1 MNTATGAPRTQPR
14 TRQIYKPPSNKA
26 ILDQLS
32 NPASWFWREQ
42 ATDAHD
48 LLITRLSKDQANAWH
63 ALWIASGPAARS
75 WIDQH
80 GQITDALEAA
90 VKLDPRDPNYVLELA
105 HAAGILTLEAAKE
118 AAAAALD
125 KWTRLASNP
134 NMYPEPIEKARK
146 AKDRAYEIVAEIAL
160 AT

>member
-1 MNTATGAPRTQPR
+1 MNTATGAPRIRVRP
-14 TRQIYKPPSNKA
+14 YKPPSNFAKLEQ
-26 ILDQLS
+26 IV
-32 NPASWFWREQ
+32 NPGSYFWREQ
-42 ATDAHD
+42 AMDAHD
-48 LLITRLSKDQANAWH
+48 LLVSRLTKDQANAWH
-63 ALWIASGPAARS
+63 TLWIASGPAART

-80 GQITDALEAA
+80 GQITNALEAA

-105 HAAGILTLEAAKE
+105 HAAGILTLEAARG
-118 AAAAALD
+118 AAADALD

-134 NMYPEPIEKARK
+134 RMYPEPIEKARK

>member
-1 MNTATGAPRTQPR
+1 MNTATGAPRT
-14 TRQIYKPPSNKA
+14 TRVRPYKPPSNFAKLEQ
-26 ILDQLS
+26 IV
-32 NPASWFWREQ
+32 NPGSHFWREQ

-48 LLITRLSKDQANAWH
+48 LLVTRLTKDQANAWH
-63 ALWIASGPAARS
+63 ALWIASSPAARS

-80 GQITDALEAA
+80 GQITNALEAA

-105 HAAGILTLEAAKE
+105 HVGGILNLEAAKE
-118 AAAAALD
+118 AAADALD

-134 NMYPEPIEKARK
+134 RMYPEPIEKTRK

>member
-1 MNTATGAPRTQPR
+1 MNTATGAPRIRVRP
-14 TRQIYKPPSNKA
+14 YKPPSNFAK
-26 ILDQLS
+26 LDQIV

-48 LLITRLSKDQANAWH
+48 LLVSRLTKDQANAWH
-63 ALWIASGPAARS
+63 ALWIASGPAART

-80 GQITDALEAA
+80 GQITNALEAA

-118 AAAAALD
+118 AAADALD

-134 NMYPEPIEKARK
+134 RMYPEPIEKTRK